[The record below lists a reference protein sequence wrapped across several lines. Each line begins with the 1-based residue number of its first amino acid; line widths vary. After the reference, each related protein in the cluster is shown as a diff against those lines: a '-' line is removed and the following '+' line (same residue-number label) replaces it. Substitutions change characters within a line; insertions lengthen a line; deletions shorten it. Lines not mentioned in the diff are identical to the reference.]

1 MLLALTQPTRC
12 LLLAFFISSYETF
25 ISLEISHL
33 RANMST
39 NTIRFVSKM
48 SIKLMIYTWTFVSFK
63 LNSSG
68 IADCP
73 LSRLTKFISEGKQ
86 IVCSNN
92 TFSSEVKVAPGV
104 A

>member
-1 MLLALTQPTRC
+1 
-12 LLLAFFISSYETF
+12 
-25 ISLEISHL
+25 
-33 RANMST
+33 
-39 NTIRFVSKM
+39 
-48 SIKLMIYTWTFVSFK
+48 MIYTWTFVSFK

-73 LSRLTKFISEGKQ
+73 LSRLTNFISEGKQ